1 MGAFKWIFGFLGWV
15 TWGPIGAILGY
26 VSGAAIERS
35 IENVKQISGA
45 GTSDSGQYSSQ
56 RGSYSGTRG
65 YSASEQRNS
74 FLVSLLVLS

>member
-35 IENVKQISGA
+35 SIVRSEDPTPELVVIPLPSRGIV
-45 GTSDSGQYSSQ
+45 SS
-56 RGSYSGTRG
+56 S
-65 YSASEQRNS
+65 
-74 FLVSLLVLS
+74 VSWFSPRR